1 MPSIINRNKAGR
13 TIITMVWAL
22 MLAWLP
28 KGVYA
33 QAHPTTGL
41 VSDEFNNPIA
51 NVAVGVKGST
61 KSVLTEAD
69 GTFAYGYNDGD
80 VLTFTH
86 PDYLY
91 HEVTAGHLRDNKMNK
106 VFTVHLKKK
115 QVVANE
121 DFLGAYGKPISG
133 NSFIGSAGT
142 VKTRDLDK
150 YLAPNVLTAIQ
161 GRVAGLNVSQYRGFS
176 LKSQTNNLSG
186 SLLGDVP
193 SSFGT
198 NNYGDNSQ
206 FNISLRGQA
215 PVVIVDGV
223 ERDIFSLD
231 PEAIENVT
239 IEKDALSSMF
249 LGMRSS
255 RGALIINTKNPSR
268 GPMSVSLTGKF
279 GVHSSV
285 TKLKPLNAKQ
295 YGYLLNEALQN
306 DGKSPL
312 YTNTD
317 FDAWQQG
324 NDPYGHPY
332 VDWEDQLLKNSAI
345 SQSYNL
351 SVSGGGKVAQYFVSL
366 GYLNEQGLFRTD
378 KDAEGYNTNLNL
390 NRYML
395 SSKVNINVTDDFTA
409 TLTALGRIE
418 EGNQPGGSGNG
429 YSDLL
434 LNIYNTPSN
443 AYPIKNPDGTWGGN
457 LSFQNNLMSQAMY
470 GGYIADNSRDV
481 QASLKLNYDFNKLVK
496 GLSVSALG
504 SISSLNRT
512 VITRTKRS
520 VVYQYRY
527 DATTDKPLYTMYGSN
542 SPQSNDFTP
551 VAAYQYLYG
560 QFNVDYKRT
569 FNLHSIEANVMG
581 DTRHEL
587 DDYDLPMLPSNIMES
602 VKYDYDKRYF
612 AQLAVT
618 ESYYNRY
625 APGHRWG
632 TFWAAGL
639 GWDMAREKFMENVNW
654 LDQFKLRAV
663 YGHTG
668 NGVYNSGY
676 YIWRQTYEDNGG
688 AYYPYGESMSQ
699 AYRYSGERSPLYNPY
714 ITWEK
719 ANKIDVGFDA
729 AFLNKRLMATFDYY
743 NDKYTDLLQTRG
755 KSIELIGSTYPSEN
769 IGKNRRWGTEISL
782 TWQDHAGA
790 FNYYVT
796 GNWTVE
802 HTKLLF
808 MDEQKVPY
816 DRLRQTGRPI
826 GVTYGL
832 VADGFLTAEDIA
844 NGYPVM
850 EGFTNIQPGD
860 VRYKDLNGD
869 GVIDEWDRTVIGGDK
884 PLGYFGL
891 DLGFEWK
898 GLEFS
903 MFWQGVYN
911 RDLYLSN
918 RTMLEGFQSASQ
930 VYGQAY
936 TNLLNR
942 WTPETAET
950 ATYPRLTAGGNNY
963 NMGNGWN
970 SSLWMRSGNYL
981 RLKNISL
988 GYNLPETLC
997 KNYLGGVRVKV
1008 FVNAQNL
1015 LTFSACDLVDPEVT
1029 FTSSPLQRTIFTGV
1043 NLKF

>member
-1 MPSIINRNKAGR
+1 MQSMINKHSAGR
-13 TIITMVWAL
+13 TLIAMVWAL
-22 MLAWLP
+22 LLAWLP
-28 KGVYA
+28 TGVRA
-33 QAHPTTGL
+33 QAHPTAGV

-51 NVAVGVKGST
+51 NVVVGVKGST
-61 KSVLTEAD
+61 NSVLTDAEGMFD
-69 GTFAYGYNDGD
+69 FNYKKGD
-80 VLTFTH
+80 VITFTH

-91 HEVTAGHLRDNKMNK
+91 HEVAVAELRDLKVNK
-106 VFTVHLKKK
+106 VFTVHLTPKK
-115 QVVANE
+115 VVPNE
-121 DFLGAYGKPISG
+121 DFLGAYGQTVTG
-133 NSFIGSAGT
+133 DDFIGSAAT
-142 VKTRDLDK
+142 VKNSDLNK

-193 SSFGT
+193 SNFGS

-206 FNISLRGQA
+206 FSIGLRGQA

-223 ERDIFSLD
+223 QRDIFSLD
-231 PEAIENVT
+231 PEAIESVT
-239 IEKDALSSMF
+239 LEKDALSSMF
-249 LGMRSS
+249 LGMQSS
-255 RGALIINTKNPSR
+255 RGALIINTKNPSK
-268 GPMSVSLTGKF
+268 GAMSVSLTGKF

-285 TKLKPLNAKQ
+285 TKLNPLNAKQ
-295 YGYLLNEALQN
+295 YAYLLNEALQN

-312 YTNTD
+312 YSNAD
-317 FDAWQQG
+317 FAAWQAG
-324 NDPYGHPY
+324 NDIYEHPF
-332 VDWEDQLLKNSAI
+332 VDWEDQLLKNSAV

-378 KDAEGYNTNLNL
+378 KNEGYNTNLNL

-409 TLTALGRIE
+409 TLTAFGRIE

-434 LNIYNTPSN
+434 LNIYNTPNN
-443 AYPIKNPDGTWGGN
+443 AYPINNPDGTWGGN
-457 LSFQNNLMSQAMY
+457 LSFQNNLMAQTMY
-470 GGYIADNSRDV
+470 AGYIADNSRDV

-496 GLSVSALG
+496 GLSVRAIG
-504 SISSLNRT
+504 TISSLNRT

-527 DATTDKPLYTMYGSN
+527 DTSTDKPLYTMYGTN
-542 SPQSNDFTP
+542 EPQSNSFTP

-560 QFNVDYKRT
+560 QLAADYNRT
-569 FNLHSIEANVMG
+569 FGLHTVKATLMG

-587 DDYDLPMLPSNIMES
+587 DDYDLPKLPSNIMES

-625 APGHRWG
+625 APGNRWG

-639 GWDMAREKFMENVNW
+639 GWDMAREQFMENAEW
-654 LDQFKLRAV
+654 LNQFKLRAV

-668 NGVYNSGY
+668 NGVNNSGY

-699 AYRYSGERSPLYNPY
+699 AFRYSGERTPLANPY

-719 ANKIDVGFDA
+719 ANKMNVGFDA
-729 AFLNKRLMATFDYY
+729 ALLNNRLLATFDFY
-743 NDKYTDLLQTRG
+743 NDKYYDLLQSRG
-755 KSIELIGSTYPSEN
+755 KSIELLGISYPTEN
-769 IGKNRRWGTEISL
+769 IGKNRRWGTELSL
-782 TWQDHAGA
+782 TWQDHVNA

-808 MDEQKVPY
+808 MDEQAVPY
-816 DRLRQTGRPI
+816 ERLRQTGRPL
-826 GVTYGL
+826 GVVYGL
-832 VADGFLTAEDIA
+832 QANGFLTAEDIA

-850 EGFTNIQPGD
+850 AGFTNIRPGD
-860 VRYKDLNGD
+860 VKYVDQNND

-903 MFWQGVYN
+903 MLWQGVYN
-911 RDLYLSN
+911 RDLYISN
-918 RTMLEGFQSASQ
+918 RTLIEGFQSASQ

-942 WTPETAET
+942 WTPETAST

-963 NMGNGWN
+963 NVGNGWN
-970 SSLWMRSGNYL
+970 SSLWMKSGNFM

-988 GYNLPETLC
+988 AYNLPETLC

-1015 LTFSACDLVDPEVT
+1015 VTFSACDLIDPEVT